1 LGTVSVTAYN
11 DPEWGNCVK
20 MTNGIIELRVTVDF
34 GPRVIHL
41 ARVGM
46 QNMMYQDLSRSVLG
60 EKQEE
65 FDDQLRL
72 CGGHRLWISPEVMP
86 RCYYPD
92 SAPVQWEASDNAAKF
107 TAPVE
112 KFNNIQKI
120 IEITMVEDEPAV
132 QVEHTIKN
140 LGAWD
145 IEFAH
150 WCITMLDKG
159 GKEVIPMPKRA
170 TGFLMNRNISLW
182 DYSEMNDERVYW
194 GKDYITLAQNPD
206 KANPFKLG
214 INNEDGWAAY
224 FNKGQVFIK
233 YFDPVI
239 EGGGYYP
246 DNGCTFETYTN
257 GVMLECET
265 LSEFIHLEPG
275 EESSFTEEWELHEAA
290 EVPSNDEGEIAA
302 IIKQYVSE

>member
-1 LGTVSVTAYN
+1 MGKASITEYQDTQ
-11 DPEWGNCVK
+11 WGKCVK
-20 MTNGIIELRVTVDF
+20 MTNGIIELLVTVDF

-41 ARVGM
+41 SRIGKE
-46 QNMMYQDLSRSVLG
+46 NMMYQDLSRSTLG
-60 EKQEE
+60 DKQKE
-65 FDDQLRL
+65 FDDHLRL

-92 SAPVQWEASDNAAKF
+92 CAPVEWEVSGDTATF

-120 IEITMVEDEPAV
+120 IGITIVEDEPAV
-132 QVEHTIKN
+132 EVEHIVKN

-170 TGFLMNRNISLW
+170 TGYLANRNISLW
-182 DYSEMNDERVYW
+182 DYSEMNDPRVHW
-194 GKDYITLAQNPD
+194 GKDYITLTQDPA
-206 KANPFKLG
+206 KTNPFKLG
-214 INNEDGWAAY
+214 LNNEDGWAAY

-239 EGGGYYP
+239 DGYYP
-246 DNGCTFETYTN
+246 DNGCTFESYTN
-257 GVMLECET
+257 PAMLECET
-265 LSEFIHLEPG
+265 LSEFIRLEPG

-290 EVPSNDEGEIAA
+290 RVPSDDEAEIAKL
-302 IIKQYVSE
+302 IKPYVPE

>member
-1 LGTVSVTAYN
+1 MSTVSITAYN
-11 DPEWGNCVK
+11 DAHWGNCVK
-20 MTNGIIELRVTVDF
+20 MTNNIIELLVTVDF

-41 ARVGM
+41 SRIGKE
-46 QNMMYQDLSRSVLG
+46 NMMYQDFSRSALG
-60 EKQEE
+60 EKQKE

-92 SAPVQWEASDNAAKF
+92 SAPVQWEASEDTARF
-107 TAPVE
+107 TAPAE

-120 IEITMVEDEPAV
+120 IEITMIGDEPAV
-132 QVEHTIKN
+132 QIEHIVRN

-159 GKEVIPMPKRA
+159 GKEIIPMPKRV
-170 TGFLMNRNISLW
+170 TGYLANRNISLW

-194 GKDYITLAQNPD
+194 GKNFITLAQNPN

-214 INNEDGWAAY
+214 LNNEDGWAAY

-233 YFDPVI
+233 YFDPVL
-239 EGGGYYP
+239 EGFYP

-257 GVMLECET
+257 GAMLECET
-265 LSEFIHLEPG
+265 LGEFVRLEPG
-275 EESSFTEEWELHEAA
+275 EECGFTEEWELHEADKM
-290 EVPSNDEGEIAA
+290 PSDDEEEIAG
-302 IIKQYVSE
+302 IMSQYVSE

>member
-1 LGTVSVTAYN
+1 
-11 DPEWGNCVK
+11 
-20 MTNGIIELRVTVDF
+20 MTNDIIELLVTVDF

-41 ARVGM
+41 ARVGRE
-46 QNMMYQDLSRSVLG
+46 NMMYQDLARSALG
-60 EKQEE
+60 EKQKE
-65 FDDQLRL
+65 FADCLRL

-92 SAPVQWEASDNAAKF
+92 SAPVQWEVAENTARF

-112 KFNNIQKI
+112 TFNNIQKI
-120 IEITMVEDEPAV
+120 IEITMIDDEPAV
-132 QVEHTIKN
+132 QVEHFVRN

-170 TGFLMNRNISLW
+170 TGYLANRNISLW
-182 DYSEMNDERVYW
+182 DYSEMNDGRVHW
-194 GKDYITLAQNPD
+194 GKDYITLKQDPA
-206 KANPFKLG
+206 KENPFKLG
-214 INNEDGWAAY
+214 LNNEDGWAAY

-233 YFDPVI
+233 YFDPVL
-239 EGGGYYP
+239 EGYYP
-246 DNGCTFETYTN
+246 DNGCTFESYTN
-257 GVMLECET
+257 GAMLECET

-275 EESSFTEEWELHEAA
+275 EESSFTEEWELHESGAA
-290 EVPSNDEGEIAA
+290 PPDDDKEIAA
-302 IIKQYVSE
+302 IMKQYVSA

>member
-1 LGTVSVTAYN
+1 MGKVSITEYDDAQ
-11 DPEWGNCVK
+11 WGKCVK
-20 MTNGIIELRVTVDF
+20 MTNNIIELLVTVSF

-41 ARVGM
+41 ARVGKE
-46 QNMMYQDLSRSVLG
+46 NMMYQDLSRSTLG
-60 EKQEE
+60 EKQKE
-65 FDDQLRL
+65 FDDHLRL

-92 SAPVQWEASDNAAKF
+92 SAPVEWEAFDDTARF

-112 KFNNIQKI
+112 KFNNIQKV
-120 IEITMVEDEPAV
+120 IEITMIEDEPAV
-132 QVEHTIKN
+132 QVEHIVRN

-170 TGFLMNRNISLW
+170 TGYLANRNISLW
-182 DYSEMNDERVYW
+182 DYSEMDDPRVHW
-194 GKDYITLAQNPD
+194 GKDFITLTQDPE

-214 INNEDGWAAY
+214 LNNEDGWAAY

-233 YFDPVI
+233 YFDPTI
-239 EGGGYYP
+239 DGYYP
-246 DNGCTFETYTN
+246 DNGCSFESYTN
-257 GVMLECET
+257 QGMLECET

-275 EESSFTEEWELHEAA
+275 EECSFTEEWELHECAQLPA
-290 EVPSNDEGEIAA
+290 GGDAEIAEL
-302 IIKQYVSE
+302 IKQYVTC